1 MLLRTVADSYTGAG
15 FCSELWAVAVAGAC
29 AAVLDAPGAA
39 ACGSIPAANTNIMM
53 QLNKVFL

>member
-1 MLLRTVADSYTGAG
+1 
-15 FCSELWAVAVAGAC
+15 VAGAC

-39 ACGSIPAANTNIMM
+39 ACGSIPAANTNIMT